1 MPRSRPLPSPT
12 PCARFRVACVL
23 ALVLAPVPAM
33 PENPTAG
40 HPIAGDPMPAS
51 TLEPLV
57 HTLRFDDA
65 EHHYVEVESQVPTE
79 GRPDLEL
86 AMAVWT
92 PGSYLVREYARHVE
106 DLTASSPGD
115 EPLPVTKVAKNRWRV
130 ETGGADEVEVRYRV
144 YCREMTV
151 RTNFVDDSFAILN
164 GAPTFLA
171 PVGPTGVLDTE
182 RPHEVR
188 VIPRPGWSQVIS
200 ALPDAPGAET
210 GASPGE
216 RRFYAKDFDTL
227 VDSPLYAGN
236 AVVHRFEVDGA
247 PHLLVNEGEQYGDVW
262 DGPRSAADAERI
274 VLAQV
279 DFWGVRPY
287 ERYVFF
293 NLITEARGGLEHKGS
308 SVLMTSRWN
317 ARTKE
322 GYRRWLGL
330 VSHEFF
336 HTWNVKRLRPV
347 ELGPF
352 DYETEV
358 QTPSL
363 WIAEGVTSYYG
374 DLLLRRAGL
383 LTRDQYL
390 ERLSGTIER
399 LQTTPGRRVQDL
411 TDASFDAWIKQYRP
425 DENTVNSAVS
435 YYTKGEIAAWLL
447 DAEIR
452 RRTEGAKSLDD
463 VMRAAWKRYSGERG
477 FDHDEFLAVA
487 SEVAGSD
494 LGAFFET
501 TLESETELDYSPAL
515 EWLGLGFDVEKRN
528 GTEGND
534 TGKRDTSKKD
544 EDEPTAWLGAETEV
558 ADGRLRVTRVRRGTP
573 AWEAGLAVEDE
584 LLAIDEFR
592 VPPHELAER
601 LKDYDPGESVE
612 LLVARRERLL
622 RLPLTFGETPDEKRW
637 KLGVPPDASE
647 AQTARLTAWLGEES
661 PAENAESR

>member
-1 MPRSRPLPSPT
+1 MPRSHSRTLPA
-12 PCARFRVACVL
+12 PCALLTVTAAFAVT
-23 ALVLAPVPAM
+23 LVLAPVPVT
-33 PENPTAG
+33 PEALTAG
-40 HPIAGDPMPAS
+40 DTMPAS

-65 EHHYVEVESQVPTE
+65 EHHYVEVETHVPTDSLAT
-79 GRPDLEL
+79 GDRAAVEL

-92 PGSYLVREYARHVE
+92 PGSYLVREYSRHVE
-106 DLTASSPGD
+106 TLSAESPAG
-115 EPLPVTKVAKNRWRV
+115 EPLPVSKTVKNRWRV
-130 ETGGADEVEVRYRV
+130 ETGGAGEVVVRYRV

-171 PVGPTGVLDTE
+171 PVGPSGTIETA

-188 VIPRPGWSQVIS
+188 VIPRPNWRHVIS
-200 ALPDAPGAET
+200 ALPDAPGA
-210 GASPGE
+210 SPE
-216 RRFYAKDFDTL
+216 EHRFVAADFDTL

-247 PHLLVNEGEQYGDVW
+247 PHLLVNEGEQHGDVW

-274 VLAQV
+274 VRAQV
-279 DFWGVRPY
+279 ELWGVRPY
-287 ERYVFF
+287 DRYVFF

-308 SVLMTSRWN
+308 TVLMTSRWN

-322 GYRRWLGL
+322 GYRRWLAL

-358 QTPSL
+358 HTESL
-363 WIAEGVTSYYG
+363 WIAEGVTSYYD

-383 LTRDQYL
+383 ITRDQYL
-390 ERLSGTIER
+390 ERLSESIER

-411 TDASFDAWIKQYRP
+411 TDASFDAWIKSYRP

-435 YYTKGEIAAWLL
+435 YYNKGQLVGWLL
-447 DAEIR
+447 DTEIR
-452 RRTEGAKSLDD
+452 RRSKGARSLDD
-463 VMRAAWKRYSGERG
+463 VLRAAWERYSGDRG
-477 FDHDEFLAVA
+477 FGHDEFLALA

-494 LGAFFET
+494 LGPFFEAA
-501 TLESETELDYSPAL
+501 LESETELDYGPAL
-515 EWLGLGFDVEKRN
+515 EWLGLGFDVA
-528 GTEGND
+528 EGNAND
-534 TGKRDTSKKD
+534 KGKDDD
-544 EDEPTAWLGAETEV
+544 EEPTAWLGAETAV
-558 ADGRLRVTRVRRGTP
+558 RDGRLLITEVRRETP
-573 AWEAGLAVEDE
+573 AWGAGLAVEDE
-584 LLAIDEFR
+584 LLAFDDFR
-592 VPPHELAER
+592 VPPQELEER
-601 LKDYDPGESVE
+601 LKAYEPGEEVE

-622 RLPLTFGETPDEKRW
+622 RLPLTFGETPDKERW
-637 KLGVPPDASE
+637 KLGVPPEVTE
-647 AQTARLTAWLGEES
+647 AQTARLTAWLGAEDEEREEE
-661 PAENAESR
+661 PAEDPAR